1 MMQTVAAVSLGNL
14 KTSSWASREV
24 GQQKKFLNVKRGL
37 SLKSNAI
44 TTQFACVYRFFKK
57 IYSVKEWVKGS
68 TILKFC

>member
-14 KTSSWASREV
+14 KTSSGARREV
-24 GQQKKFLNVKRGL
+24 GQQKKSLTVKRGL

-44 TTQFACVYRFFKK
+44 TTQFACVYRFFLK
-57 IYSVKEWVKGS
+57 IYSVKEWVKGL